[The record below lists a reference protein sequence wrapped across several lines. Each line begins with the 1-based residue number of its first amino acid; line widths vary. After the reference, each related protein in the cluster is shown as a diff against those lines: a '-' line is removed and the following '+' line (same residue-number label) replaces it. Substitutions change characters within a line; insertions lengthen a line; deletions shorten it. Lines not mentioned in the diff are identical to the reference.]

1 MDLQEFRTKPVWSDY
16 EESLFQRGYDPYWDP
31 DLQAKVAAAGITC
44 CDCGGVPTYVG
55 LTNGTTAL
63 GFLACGSEC
72 AAWIWFL
79 APATST
85 RP

>member
-1 MDLQEFRTKPVWSDY
+1 MDLQEFRTKPRWDEY
-16 EESLFQRGYDPYWDP
+16 ERSLLRRGYDPYWDAEIR
-31 DLQAKVAAAGITC
+31 AKVAAAGITC
-44 CDCGGVPTYVG
+44 CHCGGVPTYVG

-63 GFLACGSEC
+63 GFLACESDCGE
-72 AAWIWFL
+72 WIWFL